1 MITTRRQSG
10 KTLSR
15 PDSDAPMMDEVDTPS
30 AATSLLEELISNFER
45 IVADTIAQ
53 VEACPAKHDPTF
65 EGYQELLAAVRSATS
80 LEGALL
86 KRAIALVVG
95 KNPKLS
101 LIHLER
107 PLPVHQAAKVLFLRN
122 DWARASM
129 IRRDAEAVARDHYR
143 PDLLVFDRAQQ
154 HALFLDIKRT
164 VSSYSPGAIVTL
176 RSRMMASALA
186 VREVLEREYDVPSV
200 SRASIAIIDAAGDTR
215 SEAEGIFGLS
225 DLDWLLRIDGAG
237 RAITHLRELYGAK
250 VRAILQEHCE
260 VIVEPQRE
268 GRTGE
273 KSQSRIEKKTKPM
286 SGNEEQNE
294 ASKLQAVD
302 QVGDQEGIFD
312 DIGGNSDESAG
323 AHAATSPHSPA
334 FAVGVAS
341 RRTR

>member
-10 KTLSR
+10 RGLSR
-15 PDSDAPMMDEVDTPS
+15 PDSDAPMMGGVETPS
-30 AATSLLEELISNFER
+30 AATTILEELRSDFER

-65 EGYQELLAAVRSATS
+65 EGYEELLAAARSATS

-95 KNPKLS
+95 KNPELS

-122 DWARASM
+122 DWAGASM
-129 IRRDAEAVARDHYR
+129 IRRDAEAIARDHYR
-143 PDLLVFDRAQQ
+143 PDLLVVDRAQQ
-154 HALFLDIKRT
+154 HALLLDIKRT
-164 VSSYSPGAIVTL
+164 VSSYSPSAIVTL

-186 VREVLEREYDVPSV
+186 VREVLERKYGVPSV
-200 SRASIAIIDAAGDTR
+200 SRASIAIIEATGDSR

-237 RAITHLRELYGAK
+237 RAIRHLRELYGAMI
-250 VRAILQEHCE
+250 RAILQEHCE
-260 VIVEPQRE
+260 TIVEPQRD

-273 KSQSRIEKKTKPM
+273 NPQSGFEEERSPTPA
-286 SGNEEQNE
+286 NEEQDE
-294 ASKLQAVD
+294 ELSPQAVG
-302 QVGDQEGIFD
+302 QVEDQEGIFD

-323 AHAATSPHSPA
+323 AHATTSSQSPA

>member
-30 AATSLLEELISNFER
+30 AATSLLEELISDFER

-101 LIHLER
+101 LLHLER
-107 PLPVHQAAKVLFLRN
+107 PLPVHQAAKVLFLRD

-129 IRRDAEAVARDHYR
+129 IRCDAEVITREYYR
-143 PDLLVFDRAQQ
+143 PDLLVVDRAQQ
-154 HALFLDIKRT
+154 HALLLDIKRT
-164 VSSYSPGAIVTL
+164 VSSYSPSAIVTL
-176 RSRMMASALA
+176 RSRMMASALV
-186 VREVLEREYDVPSV
+186 VREVLERKYEVPSV
-200 SRASIAIIDAAGDTR
+200 SRASIAIIDATGDSR
-215 SEAEGIFGLS
+215 SEAEGILGFG
-225 DLDWLLRIDGAG
+225 DLGWLLRIDGAG

-250 VRAILQEHCE
+250 IRAILQKHCE
-260 VIVEPQRE
+260 TIMGQRHK
-268 GRTGE
+268 GRSGE
-273 KSQSRIEKKTKPM
+273 KPQAGFEKEMGPTP
-286 SGNEEQNE
+286 GNEEQDE
-294 ASKLQAVD
+294 KLNPQAVD
-302 QVGDQEGIFD
+302 QVGDQEGKFD
-312 DIGGNSDESAG
+312 DIGGNSDEPAG
-323 AHAATSPHSPA
+323 AHAATLSHSPA
-334 FAVGVAS
+334 FAVGVAA

>member
-30 AATSLLEELISNFER
+30 AATSLLEELISDFER

-143 PDLLVFDRAQQ
+143 PDLLVVDRAQQ

-164 VSSYSPGAIVTL
+164 VSSYSPSAIVTL

-200 SRASIAIIDAAGDTR
+200 SRASIAIIDTAGDTR

-273 KSQSRIEKKTKPM
+273 KSQSRIEKKTK
-286 SGNEEQNE
+286 STLGNEEQDE
-294 ASKLQAVD
+294 KLNPQAVG
-302 QVGDQEGIFD
+302 QVGDQERIFD
-312 DIGGNSDESAG
+312 DIGGNSDESTG
-323 AHAATSPHSPA
+323 AHATASSHSPA
-334 FAVGVAS
+334 FAVGIAS

>member
-1 MITTRRQSG
+1 MSATRRQSG
-10 KTLSR
+10 RGLSR
-15 PDSDAPMMDEVDTPS
+15 PNSDAPMLGGVGAPS
-30 AATSLLEELISNFER
+30 AATTVLEELRSDFER
-45 IVADTIAQ
+45 IVSDTIAQ

-107 PLPVHQAAKVLFLRN
+107 PLPVHQAAKALFLRS
-122 DWARASM
+122 DWAGASM
-129 IRRDAEAVARDHYR
+129 IRRDAEVITREYYR
-143 PDLLVFDRAQQ
+143 PDLLVVDRAQQ
-154 HALFLDIKRT
+154 HALLFDIKRT
-164 VSSYSPGAIVTL
+164 VSSYSPSAIVTL

-186 VREVLEREYDVPSV
+186 LREVLERKYDVPSV

-215 SEAEGIFGLS
+215 SEAEGILGLG

-237 RAITHLRELYGAK
+237 HAIRHLRELYGAMI
-250 VRAILQEHCE
+250 RAILQEHCE

-273 KSQSRIEKKTKPM
+273 KSQSRIEKRTKPM
-286 SGNEEQNE
+286 PGKEEQND

-302 QVGDQEGIFD
+302 QVEKQNEIFD
-312 DIGGNSDESAG
+312 DVNGNSDELAG
-323 AHAATSPHSPA
+323 VQATTPSRSPG
-334 FAVGVAS
+334 FAVGIAT

>member
-15 PDSDAPMMDEVDTPS
+15 PDSDAPMMGGVKPPS
-30 AATSLLEELISNFER
+30 AATSLLEELRSDFER
-45 IVADTIAQ
+45 IVSDTVAQ

-80 LEGALL
+80 LEAALI

-95 KNPKLS
+95 KNPELS
-101 LIHLER
+101 LINLER
-107 PLPVHQAAKVLFLRN
+107 PLPVHQAAKVLFLRD

-129 IRRDAEAVARDHYR
+129 IRRDAEVVTREYYR
-143 PDLLVFDRAQQ
+143 PDLLVVDRAQQ
-154 HALFLDIKRT
+154 HALLFDIKRT
-164 VSSYSPGAIVTL
+164 VSSYSPSAIVTL

-186 VREVLEREYDVPSV
+186 LREVLERKYDVPSV

-215 SEAEGIFGLS
+215 SEAEGILGLG
-225 DLDWLLRIDGAG
+225 DLDWLLRMDGAG
-237 RAITHLRELYGAK
+237 HAIRHLRELYGAK
-250 VRAILQEHCE
+250 MRAILQEHCE
-260 VIVEPQRE
+260 TIVEPQRE

-273 KSQSRIEKKTKPM
+273 KPQSGFEEETGLTP
-286 SGNEEQNE
+286 GNEEQDEELNP
-294 ASKLQAVD
+294 QAVG

-312 DIGGNSDESAG
+312 DIGGNSDESA
-323 AHAATSPHSPA
+323 

>member
-1 MITTRRQSG
+1 
-10 KTLSR
+10 
-15 PDSDAPMMDEVDTPS
+15 MDEVDTPS
-30 AATSLLEELISNFER
+30 AATSLLEELISDFER

-107 PLPVHQAAKVLFLRN
+107 PLPVHQAAKALFLRS
-122 DWARASM
+122 DWAGASM
-129 IRRDAEAVARDHYR
+129 IRRDAEVITREYYR
-143 PDLLVFDRAQQ
+143 PDLLVVDRAQQ
-154 HALFLDIKRT
+154 HALLLDIKRT
-164 VSSYSPGAIVTL
+164 VSSYSPSAIVTL

-186 VREVLEREYDVPSV
+186 IREVLARKYDVPSV
-200 SRASIAIIDAAGDTR
+200 SRASIAIIDATGDSR
-215 SEAEGIFGLS
+215 SEADGILGLG

-237 RAITHLRELYGAK
+237 RAIMHLRELYGAK
-250 VRAILQEHCE
+250 MRAILQEHCE

-273 KSQSRIEKKTKPM
+273 KPQSGFEEETGLTP
-286 SGNEEQNE
+286 GNEEQDEELNP
-294 ASKLQAVD
+294 QAVD
-302 QVGDQEGIFD
+302 RFEEQNETFD
-312 DIGGNSDESAG
+312 DLDSTPDDPAG
-323 AHAATSPHSPA
+323 AQATTPSRSPG
-334 FAVGVAS
+334 FAVGIAT

>member
-15 PDSDAPMMDEVDTPS
+15 PDSDAPMMGGVKPPS
-30 AATSLLEELISNFER
+30 AATTILEELRSDFER
-45 IVADTIAQ
+45 IVSDTVAQ

-80 LEGALL
+80 LEAALV

-95 KNPKLS
+95 KNPELS
-101 LIHLER
+101 LINLER
-107 PLPVHQAAKVLFLRN
+107 PLPVHQAAKVLFLRD

-129 IRRDAEAVARDHYR
+129 IRRDAEAIARDHYR
-143 PDLLVFDRAQQ
+143 PDLLVVDRVQQ
-154 HALFLDIKRT
+154 HALLLDIKRT
-164 VSSYSPGAIVTL
+164 VSSYSPSAIVTL

-186 VREVLEREYDVPSV
+186 VREVLERKYEVPSV
-200 SRASIAIIDAAGDTR
+200 SRASIAIIDATGDSR
-215 SEAEGIFGLS
+215 SEAEGILGLG

-237 RAITHLRELYGAK
+237 HAIRHLRELYGAK
-250 VRAILQEHCE
+250 MRAILQEHCE
-260 VIVEPQRE
+260 TIVEPQRE

-273 KSQSRIEKKTKPM
+273 KPQSGFEEETGLTP
-286 SGNEEQNE
+286 GNEEQDEELNP
-294 ASKLQAVD
+294 QAVG

-312 DIGGNSDESAG
+312 DIGGNSDE
-323 AHAATSPHSPA
+323 PA
-334 FAVGVAS
+334 FAVGAAS

>member
-15 PDSDAPMMDEVDTPS
+15 PDSDAPMMDEADTPS
-30 AATSLLEELISNFER
+30 AATSLLEELRSDFER

-53 VEACPAKHDPTF
+53 VEACPAKLDPTF
-65 EGYQELLAAVRSATS
+65 EGYQALLAAVRSATS

-122 DWARASM
+122 DWAGASM
-129 IRRDAEAVARDHYR
+129 IRRDAEVITREYYR
-143 PDLLVFDRAQQ
+143 PDLLVVDRAQQ
-154 HALFLDIKRT
+154 HALLLDIKRT
-164 VSSYSPGAIVTL
+164 VSSYSPSAIVTL

-186 VREVLEREYDVPSV
+186 IREVLARKYDVPSV
-200 SRASIAIIDAAGDTR
+200 SRVSIAIIDATGDTR
-215 SEAEGIFGLS
+215 SEAEGILGLN
-225 DLDWLLRIDGAG
+225 DLDWLLLIDGAG
-237 RAITHLRELYGAK
+237 RAIRHLRELYGAK
-250 VRAILQEHCE
+250 IRAILQGHCE
-260 VIVEPQRE
+260 TIVKPQRE
-268 GRTGE
+268 GWTGE
-273 KSQSRIEKKTKPM
+273 KSQSRIEKRTKPM
-286 SGNEEQNE
+286 PGNEEQNE

-302 QVGDQEGIFD
+302 QVEEQNETFD
-312 DIGGNSDESAG
+312 DLDSTPDDPAG
-323 AHAATSPHSPA
+323 ARATTPSRSPG
-334 FAVGVAS
+334 FAVGIAT

>member
-30 AATSLLEELISNFER
+30 AATSLLEELSSDFER
-45 IVADTIAQ
+45 IVSDTIAQ

-80 LEGALL
+80 LEAALV

-107 PLPVHQAAKVLFLRN
+107 PLPVHQAAKVLFLRD

-129 IRRDAEAVARDHYR
+129 IRRDAEAIARDHYR
-143 PDLLVFDRAQQ
+143 PDLLVVDRAQQ
-154 HALFLDIKRT
+154 HALLLDIKRT
-164 VSSYSPGAIVTL
+164 VASYSPSAIVTL

-186 VREVLEREYDVPSV
+186 VREVLERKYDAPSV
-200 SRASIAIIDAAGDTR
+200 SRASIAIIDATGDSR
-215 SEAEGIFGLS
+215 SEAEGILGFG

-250 VRAILQEHCE
+250 IRAILQKHCE
-260 VIVEPQRE
+260 TIMGQRHK
-268 GRTGE
+268 GRSGE
-273 KSQSRIEKKTKPM
+273 KPQAGFEKEMGPTP
-286 SGNEEQNE
+286 GNEEQGEELNP
-294 ASKLQAVD
+294 QAVD
-302 QVGDQEGIFD
+302 QVGDQEGIFE
-312 DIGGNSDESAG
+312 DIGGNSDEPAG
-323 AHAATSPHSPA
+323 AHATTSSHSPA
-334 FAVGVAS
+334 FAVGIAS